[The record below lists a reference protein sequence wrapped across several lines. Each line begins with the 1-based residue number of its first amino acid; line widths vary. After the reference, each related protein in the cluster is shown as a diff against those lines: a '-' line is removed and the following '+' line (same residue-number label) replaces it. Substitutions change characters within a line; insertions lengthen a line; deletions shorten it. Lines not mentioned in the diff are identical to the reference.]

1 MIRTPAVA
9 GQFYEGT
16 KAGLHSQV
24 EKCVEA
30 DSPKEEVLAAMCPHA
45 GLMYSGSVA
54 GAVYSRIKFPH
65 TFILIG
71 PNHTD
76 MGPRVS
82 LMRSGMW
89 EIPGATLSVDEHLAT
104 AVADCCE
111 FVTGD
116 TLAHRYEHS
125 LEVQLP
131 FIAYFSHDVK
141 IVPISVMQATVD
153 ELVTIGEGI
162 ALAIKGAQY
171 PVVIIASSDMSH
183 FIPDDLARKKDRL
196 ALDRVLALDP
206 RGLFSTVMEHGI
218 SMCGFM
224 PATMMLSAA
233 LSLGAKEAEL
243 VKYTTSAEV
252 SGDYGSVVG
261 YAGVL
266 VK

>member
-1 MIRTPAVA
+1 MVRTPAVA
-9 GQFYEGT
+9 GQFYEGS

-24 EKCVEA
+24 GRYVDAAAE
-30 DSPKEEVLAAMCPHA
+30 KEEVKAVLSPHA

-54 GAVYSRIKFPH
+54 GAVYSRIKFPQ
-65 TFILIG
+65 TFVLLG
-71 PNHTD
+71 PNHTG
-76 MGPRVS
+76 MGPRISMTGEGTWDIPTASISIDES
-82 LMRSGMW
+82 LAASIA
-89 EIPGATLSVDEHLAT
+89 EYCPI
-104 AVADCCE
+104 
-111 FVTGD
+111 VTGD

-131 FIAYFSHDVK
+131 FIAYFSSDVK

-153 ELVTIGEGI
+153 ELISIGEGI
-162 ALAIKGAQY
+162 AKAVKEAGY
-171 PVVIIASSDMSH
+171 PVVIVASSDMSH
-183 FIPDDLARKKDRL
+183 FIPDEMAREKDKLAIDK
-196 ALDRVLALDP
+196 VLALDP
-206 RGLFSTVMEHGI
+206 RGLFSTVIENNI

-233 LSLGAKEAEL
+233 KALGATGAKL

-252 SGDYGSVVG
+252 SGDYRSVVG